1 MTAQPMASLLAGAGD
16 KRAAWAARA
25 KKFQNAFKNMSGDEK
40 VGFIEAKR
48 AMSEYWPCETIAIR
62 SALNRRVRDK
72 ESAQK
77 SVEAKAKELLTL
89 REKFVAFRAARAE
102 GRE

>member
-1 MTAQPMASLLAGAGD
+1 MSTQPMASLLAAGD

-48 AMSEYWPCETIAIR
+48 AMSEHWPCETIAIR
-62 SALNRRVRDK
+62 SALNRRGRDK

-77 SVEAKAKELLTL
+77 SVEAKAKKLLTL
-89 REKFVAFRAARAE
+89 REKFAAFRVVKNGGLNE
-102 GRE
+102 

>member
-1 MTAQPMASLLAGAGD
+1 MTAQPMASLPAGAGD

-48 AMSEYWPCETIAIR
+48 EMSEHWPCETIAIR

-77 SVEAKAKELLTL
+77 SVEAKAKEFRSLKE
-89 REKFVAFRAARAE
+89 RFMAFRASRKEAE
-102 GRE
+102 

>member
-1 MTAQPMASLLAGAGD
+1 MNTQPMVSLLAGAGD
-16 KRAAWAARA
+16 QRAAWAARA

-48 AMSEYWPCETIAIR
+48 AMSEHWPDETMAIR
-62 SALNRRVRDK
+62 SALNGRVRDK

-77 SVEAKAKELLTL
+77 SGEVKAKELLTL

-102 GRE
+102 AKK